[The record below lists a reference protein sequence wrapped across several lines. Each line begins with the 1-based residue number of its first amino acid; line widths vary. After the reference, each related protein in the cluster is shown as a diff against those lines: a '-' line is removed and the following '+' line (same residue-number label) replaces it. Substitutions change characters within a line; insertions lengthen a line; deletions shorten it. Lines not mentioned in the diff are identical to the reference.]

1 MHEILQDKENLIHVA
16 AAIFLSGFLFRDQVV
31 LRSLVIVGN
40 LVYVLYYYVV
50 VDHPLWGG
58 IFWSVVGI
66 VINAVMIAR
75 IMADRSAFGLAGHE
89 LALHGQLGTL
99 TPGEFRRLMKVAAWR
114 TAEAPTVLSEEGRP
128 LPALAYVI
136 EGRITVEKAGLPA
149 RDVAGPAFIGEVAF
163 VTDHP
168 ASATA
173 TVHPGARY
181 VIWDMAALRKLL
193 LRTPAIRIGLGAAF
207 NRDMAEKVARA

>member
-1 MHEILQDKENLIHVA
+1 MQEILNDKENLIHVA
-16 AAIFLSGFLFRDQVV
+16 AAIFLSGFLFRDQIV

-40 LVYVLYYYVV
+40 FVYVLYYYVV

-75 IMADRSAFGLAGHE
+75 IMADRSAFGLAAHE

-114 TAEAPTVLSEEGRP
+114 TADAPTLLSEEGKP

-136 EGRITVEKAGLPA
+136 EGRVTVEKGGSRLDFAAPM
-149 RDVAGPAFIGEVAF
+149 FIGEVAF
-163 VTDHP
+163 VTDDP
-168 ASATA
+168 ASATVTIA
-173 TVHPGARY
+173 PGARY
-181 VIWDMAALRKLL
+181 VSWDMAALRKLL
-193 LRTPAIRIGLGAAF
+193 LRTPAIRIGLGAAL
-207 NRDMAEKVARA
+207 NRDMAGKVARA